1 MPSMDVSAIS
11 DLFVETIAKALAR
24 AIEGLND
31 STITDP
37 QRRDIL
43 QAVCL
48 MLPAGDIV
56 PRIATVRPDLQK
68 LISFSN
74 EIQGAREG
82 IDNHSQ
88 KQAEV
93 VNGAETESGLLEDI
107 LKATSKKMFAL
118 KKQYEEEEKV
128 VEDLGAQLKA
138 ASSAM
143 QATEEAITQLELEQ
157 SAKQSEAKKL
167 REKLLEVNAKGV
179 QELRVLEEKVSLLG
193 NEIASIIDNLK
204 NWRALP
210 N

>member
-1 MPSMDVSAIS
+1 MDVSAIS

-93 VNGAETESGLLEDI
+93 VNGVLEDI